1 MDDPAQRSHSETR
14 LETARRAFSPRGKPP
29 VPDGTPAQIKR
40 DIVWE
45 AREPLPLARQSA
57 PAPARP
63 APDPSKHRLVVLGDS
78 LTQGFKSFAIRDTK
92 LSWPKI
98 VADHGGLAGFR
109 YPWFDGPES
118 CAGMPLNLE
127 AIVKDVYWPD
137 TILDIREDARLFD
150 DFRRL
155 MDDVEDYWERGDGA
169 QAVNYVDGAAQVGR
183 KLDGV
188 NHNLA
193 VWGMDIRDALSL
205 DISRLRKRITS
216 SPNRGDQSLNQ
227 FVSAAYERSAMIT
240 LKGGG
245 NRDTPVSLAQALGEE
260 KGIETLIVAL
270 GANNI
275 LGTVIDFQIHW
286 TDEHD
291 YADVDRTAK
300 PRYNAWTPEHFRKE
314 FDALLAEVKKIKA
327 DNVIVFTVPHV
338 TIVPMVRGVGTKM
351 PGDRYFARYTRPWIP
366 DHLFNANRHD
376 CLTGDELR
384 VLDFAVDQYNDH
396 ICAQVGQLDQPKGQR
411 WKVLDVAGVLDR
423 LAYRRYLIDDE
434 ARPTWWEPYD
444 LPDAFRELSP
454 IPDTRFFGSDR
465 FGRTQGGLFSLD
477 GIHPTT
483 LGYSIVAREVM
494 QLMTELGVPL
504 KAAEPDYDKI
514 IAADSMIT
522 DPPQRL
528 ASVLPVVALGHRIV
542 NLLETVN
549 ARPEIM

>member
-1 MDDPAQRSHSETR
+1 
-14 LETARRAFSPRGKPP
+14 
-29 VPDGTPAQIKR
+29 
-40 DIVWE
+40 
-45 AREPLPLARQSA
+45 
-57 PAPARP
+57 
-63 APDPSKHRLVVLGDS
+63 
-78 LTQGFKSFAIRDTK
+78 
-92 LSWPKI
+92 
-98 VADHGGLAGFR
+98 
-109 YPWFDGPES
+109 
-118 CAGMPLNLE
+118 
-127 AIVKDVYWPD
+127 
-137 TILDIREDARLFD
+137 
-150 DFRRL
+150 
-155 MDDVEDYWERGDGA
+155 
-169 QAVNYVDGAAQVGR
+169 
-183 KLDGV
+183 
-188 NHNLA
+188 
-193 VWGMDIRDALSL
+193 
-205 DISRLRKRITS
+205 
-216 SPNRGDQSLNQ
+216 
-227 FVSAAYERSAMIT
+227 
-240 LKGGG
+240 
-245 NRDTPVSLAQALGEE
+245 
-260 KGIETLIVAL
+260 LIVAL

-504 KAAEPDYDKI
+504 KAVEPDYDKI
-514 IAADSMIT
+514 IAADTMIT
-522 DPPQRL
+522 EPPHRL